1 VPVIQ
6 AREME
11 SILKVQSGQVAV
23 MGGLMQDSIDNK
35 KDSIPLI
42 GSVPL
47 LVSLFSY
54 RNETA
59 SKTELVIFL
68 RPVVVKD
75 ASLAGDYRNYRYL
88 MPARPPGEL

>member
-1 VPVIQ
+1 
-6 AREME
+6 
-11 SILKVQSGQVAV
+11 V
-23 MGGLMQDSIDNK
+23 MGGLMQDSVDNK

-42 GSVPL
+42 GSVPVL
-47 LVSLFSY
+47 GNLFSY

-75 ASLAGDYRNYRYL
+75 ASLAGDYRSYRYL
-88 MPARPPGEL
+88 MPSRPAGEL